1 MQEAEIYIL
10 KVEQAPSESMISAI
24 TPAMKALIKKELLD
38 NSSYEVK
45 LSVVSCISE
54 ITRITAPD
62 TPYDDD
68 VMKVYLFLIGW
79 RWSCFDILYPDIWPV
94 LSTFGSGR
102 VFHNGGVFWEIGW
115 YGEPLV
121 SKDSCNPWNCGKG
134 PAMRGDVGSWVWRS
148 DTANVSQ
155 LLHNCEVS
163 TSSFVLN
170 FIYIC

>member
-68 VMKVYLFLIGW
+68 VMKVYLFLIG
-79 RWSCFDILYPDIWPV
+79 
-94 LSTFGSGR
+94 
-102 VFHNGGVFWEIGW
+102 
-115 YGEPLV
+115 
-121 SKDSCNPWNCGKG
+121 
-134 PAMRGDVGSWVWRS
+134 
-148 DTANVSQ
+148 
-155 LLHNCEVS
+155 
-163 TSSFVLN
+163 
-170 FIYIC
+170 